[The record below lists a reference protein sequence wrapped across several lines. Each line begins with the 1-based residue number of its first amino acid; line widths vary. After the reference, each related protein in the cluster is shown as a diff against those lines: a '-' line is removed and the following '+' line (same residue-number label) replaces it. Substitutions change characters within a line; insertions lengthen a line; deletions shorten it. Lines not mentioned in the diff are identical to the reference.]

1 MTQPAATVGAPSRGP
16 EGMTA
21 FTVIWL
27 GQLVSMLGTGM
38 TRFAITIFAWQLTGE
53 ATTLAMVG
61 FFAFGPTV
69 LLSPF
74 AGAIVDRA
82 NRKLVMMLSDLAAGM
97 MSVIILFL
105 FLTDQLQ
112 IWHLYVTGAF
122 AGAFEAFQFPAYS
135 AAITLMLPKEQYAR
149 ASGMLSLVQSAS
161 GIAAPFLA
169 GALIGIIGIG
179 GILTIDIATFA
190 VAVLALF
197 IVFVPQPAETEA
209 GRAGRGS
216 IWKEAGYGFRYI
228 LDRPSLLG
236 LQLVFFAI
244 NFVASFGII
253 LMAPMVLGRTGDNG
267 LALGTVQAFLGVG
280 GVAGGALLSLWG
292 GPRRRVHGVLLG
304 MAGSSLV
311 GLGLLGLGRGVALWS
326 AGAFFAMFFIPIING
341 SNQAIWQAKVA
352 PDVQG
357 RVFAVRRLIAQITAP
372 LAFVLAGP
380 LADQVFEPAMAAGGT
395 LQPLL
400 GGLLGSG
407 TGTGIAAIFLLTAV
421 LGAASGL
428 AGYLF
433 PAIRNAE
440 DLLPDHDRELVAAA
454 APATAEA

>member
-1 MTQPAATVGAPSRGP
+1 MSQPVIAATAPSKRP
-16 EGMTA
+16 EGMSA
-21 FTVIWL
+21 FTIIWL

-53 ATTLAMVG
+53 ATALAMVG

-82 NRKLVMMLSDLAAGM
+82 NRKLVMMLSDLAAGS
-97 MSVIILFL
+97 MSVVILYL
-105 FLTDQLQ
+105 FATDQLQ
-112 IWHLYVTGAF
+112 IWHLYLTGAF

-135 AAITLMLPKEQYAR
+135 AAVTLMLPKQQYAR

-169 GALIGIIGIG
+169 GALIGIVGIG
-179 GILTIDIATFA
+179 GILTIDIATFI

-216 IWKEAGYGFRYI
+216 LWKEAGYGFRYI

-236 LQLVFFAI
+236 LQLVFFVI

-253 LMAPMVLGRTGDNG
+253 LLAPMVLGRTGDSE
-267 LALGTVQAFLGVG
+267 LALGTVQAFFGVG
-280 GVAGGALLSLWG
+280 GVAGGALLSIWG
-292 GPRRRVHGVLLG
+292 GPKRRVHGVLLG
-304 MAGSSLV
+304 MTLSCLL
-311 GLGLLGLGRGVALWS
+311 GLGLLGLGRSVVLWS

-380 LADQVFEPAMAAGGT
+380 LADHVFEPAMQTGGA
-395 LQPLL
+395 LQAWL

-407 TGTGIAAIFLLTAV
+407 TGTGIATIFLLTAV
-421 LGAASGL
+421 LGAGAGL

-433 PAIRNAE
+433 PAIRDAE
-440 DLLPDHDRELVAAA
+440 ELLPDHDRETAPTAS
-454 APATAEA
+454 PATAQA

>member
-1 MTQPAATVGAPSRGP
+1 MSQPTAAVTTASRRP

-21 FTVIWL
+21 FTIIWL

-53 ATTLAMVG
+53 ATALAMVG
-61 FFAFGPTV
+61 FFAFAPTV
-69 LLSPF
+69 VLSPF

-82 NRKLVMMLSDLAAGM
+82 NRKLVMMVSDLAAGA
-97 MSVIILFL
+97 MSVVILLL

-112 IWHLYVTGAF
+112 LWHLFVTGAF

-135 AAITLMLPKEQYAR
+135 AAITMMLPKQQYAR

-169 GALIGIIGIG
+169 AALIGFIGIA
-179 GILTIDIATFA
+179 GILTIDIVTFV
-190 VAVLALF
+190 VAVLALLV
-197 IVFVPQPAETEA
+197 VFVPQPAETEA
-209 GRAGRGS
+209 GRAGRGNL
-216 IWKEAGYGFRYI
+216 WKEAGYGFRYI

-244 NFVASFGII
+244 NFIASFGII
-253 LMAPMVLGRTGDNG
+253 LLAPMVLARTGNDE
-267 LALGTVQAFLGVG
+267 LALGTVQAFFGVG

-292 GPRRRVHGVLLG
+292 GPQRRVHGVLLG
-304 MAGSSLV
+304 MALSSLL
-311 GLGLLGLGRGVALWS
+311 GLGLLGLGQGVLLWS
-326 AGAFFAMFFIPIING
+326 IGAFLAMFFIPIING

-380 LADQVFEPAMAAGGT
+380 LADHVFEPAMAPGGA

-400 GGLLGSG
+400 GGLVGSG
-407 TGTGIAAIFLLTAV
+407 TGAGIAVIFLLTAM
-421 LGAASGL
+421 LGTVSAL

-433 PAIRNAE
+433 PAVREAE
-440 DLLPDHDRELVAAA
+440 DRLPDHERAA
-454 APATAEA
+454 APAAA